1 MVLLE
6 PLAIDF
12 NLNRSLR
19 VNARGSIEIV
29 DFVLLSF
36 LYGDES
42 RLEDYGITATLDGHI
57 GISLREREENFI
69 DQ

>member
-1 MVLLE
+1 MDLLVS
-6 PLAIDF
+6 LVIGF
-12 NLNRSLR
+12 NLNCSLR

-42 RLEDYGITATLDGHI
+42 RLEDYGITTMPDGYSDI
-57 GISLREREENFI
+57 LLREREENLI